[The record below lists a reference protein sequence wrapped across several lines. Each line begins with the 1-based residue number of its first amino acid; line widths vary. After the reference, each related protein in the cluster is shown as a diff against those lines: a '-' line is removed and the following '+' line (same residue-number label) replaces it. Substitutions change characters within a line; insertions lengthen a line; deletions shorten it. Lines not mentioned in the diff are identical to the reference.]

1 MTLIRSGVSTI
12 MVIDAES
19 WNPFYR
25 YPHNLHISLTLDPV
39 YLTHPDTE
47 GQREAGISADGITS
61 TGQCCH
67 DPVGGHFPGCEL

>member
-1 MTLIRSGVSTI
+1 

-47 GQREAGISADGITS
+47 GQKEAGISADGITS
-61 TGQCCH
+61 TGQCSVAMILSGDTSQALNSEH
-67 DPVGGHFPGCEL
+67 